1 MSEEKVSENKFNETE
16 ERVEIY
22 VEKGSMHDEPNLLI
36 SINGKNYLLPRG
48 KKSSVPKYVAD
59 EYHRSLRAAEARD
72 EQIEK
77 LLGASK

>member
-1 MSEEKVSENKFNETE
+1 MSEAKEKTAE
-16 ERVEIY
+16 ERVEIF
-22 VEKGSMHDEPNLLI
+22 VEKGSAHDEPNLLI

-48 KKSSVPKYVAD
+48 KKSSVPKHVAE
-59 EYHRSLRAAEARD
+59 EYYRSKRAEEARD

>member
-1 MSEEKVSENKFNETE
+1 MMENKEN
-16 ERVEIY
+16 Y
-22 VEKGSMHDEPNLLI
+22 VTLYVPKGYVSDDPNVFI